1 MTDPRF
7 TSNVNRQ
14 VGAGGSL
21 LTYPSNLGN
30 ELAAQQHY
38 MIIDAYPNSLSTGYK
53 SDSNADLSVALYIP
67 PGGLKTAYGA
77 KYETFEGYRSVV
89 NGVRDQIIRDQ
100 AASQRGGV
108 GAAGP
113 GGRSD
118 PVTDALAV
126 VKQAATGAATYADP
140 QTAAFLTAKAV
151 KEKSDIGRA
160 SMIGA
165 GVAVNPYLSVFFAG
179 PGDFR
184 THTFSFDFLPQTA
197 DESNTV
203 RQIITGLKYR
213 MLPGKMSNADHSY
226 FLSFPHQFRINFY
239 PNGKYSQM
247 KDLFQIDRCVLTNMS
262 VDYGGQG
269 VPVFFDKTGQP
280 YNIKVDLSFQDT
292 KLITREDVKTSSG
305 LEPSATPL

>member
-1 MTDPRF
+1 MSDPRF

-14 VGAGGSL
+14 VGAGGNL

-89 NGVRDQIIRDQ
+89 NGVRDQIIREQTSD
-100 AASQRGGV
+100 AGRGPNKASG
-108 GAAGP
+108 
-113 GGRSD
+113 D
-118 PVTDALAV
+118 PVSDALAV
-126 VKQAATGAATYADP
+126 IKGAATGSTTYADP
-140 QTAAFLTAKAV
+140 QTAGFLTAKAV

-160 SMIGA
+160 AMIGA

-226 FLSFPHQFRINFY
+226 FLAFPHQFRINFY

>member
-1 MTDPRF
+1 MSDPRF
-7 TSNVNRQ
+7 VPKMDSSR
-14 VGAGGSL
+14 GID

-38 MIIDAYPNSLSTGYK
+38 MIIDAYPNSLATGYR
-53 SDSNADLSVALYIP
+53 SDTNADLSVALYIP

-77 KYETFEGYRSVV
+77 KYETFEGGRAII
-89 NGVRDQIIRDQ
+89 NGVKDQIRRNQ
-100 AASQRGGV
+100 AVSSRGGV
-108 GAAGP
+108 GA
-113 GGRSD
+113 GRGSFAD

-126 VKQAATGAATYADP
+126 IKQAAIGSSQYADA
-140 QTAAFLTAKAV
+140 QTAAFITAKAV
-151 KEKSDIGRA
+151 REKSDIGRA
-160 SMIGA
+160 AMIGA
-165 GVAVNPYLSVFFAG
+165 GAAVNPYLSVFFAG

-184 THTFSFDFLPQTA
+184 THTFSFDFLPTSKS
-197 DESNTV
+197 ESDTV

-239 PNGKYSQM
+239 PNGKYSQI

-280 YNIKVDLSFQDT
+280 FNIKVDLSFQDT

-305 LEPSATPL
+305 LDPSATPL